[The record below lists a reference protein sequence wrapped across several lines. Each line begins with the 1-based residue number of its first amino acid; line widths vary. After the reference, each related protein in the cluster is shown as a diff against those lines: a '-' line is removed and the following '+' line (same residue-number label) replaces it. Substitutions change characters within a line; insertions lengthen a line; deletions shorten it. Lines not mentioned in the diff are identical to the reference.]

1 MFSSVYQIKNHMI
14 PDILNIID
22 INFNNLVMGCLLG
35 FFTVKLLL
43 SLMKYNLWVDPLGPK
58 NILFPI
64 KC

>member
-35 FFTVKLLL
+35 FFTVKLLF
-43 SLMKYNLWVDPLGPK
+43 SLMKYNLWVDTLGPK